1 MDKKLYSTLK
11 QYYGY
16 DEFRPLQKSIVTDVL
31 NKKDVFV
38 LIPTGGGKSLCYQL
52 PALIQDGITIVVSPL
67 IALMKDQV
75 DGLIQNGA
83 TDAFFNSSLTNQE
96 KDQVKSDLI
105 QNKTKLLY
113 VAPERLMQSE
123 FLDFMQ
129 SLPISLFAIDEAH
142 CISEW
147 GHDFRPEY
155 RKLSR
160 LKKLFPH
167 VSIIALTATATERV
181 SQDIIKQ
188 LGLENA
194 NKYQASFNRPNL
206 SYKIIDKF
214 DAVSQTLEYIKDHP
228 DQSGII
234 YCHSRKNVETLT
246 KDLQD
251 HAIKALSYHAGL
263 DDEVR
268 KSHQEKFIKDEGV
281 VMVATVAF
289 GMGIDKPNVR
299 FVIHADLPSNIER
312 YYQETGRAGRDGLES
327 ECILLFN
334 PSDREKIKFFIDQK
348 TDPDEKH
355 IAHIQLTSMLRYAQ
369 SHQCRRAKLLDYF
382 GETLE
387 KKNCQNCD
395 NCLFPKETFDAT
407 EIAQKILSCVYRV
420 GQRFGAK
427 YISDILN
434 GRNTKQILQNDHQK
448 LSTYGI
454 IRDYNTHQIQNF
466 ILELIQEDLIEQT
479 EGQYPVLR
487 LNNKSHQLLKNLLQV
502 HLTKPV
508 TLVQPPKSSYPTTT
522 TGFTPFDTQLFNLLR
537 ALRKDLAEKQNL
549 PPYIIFSDASL
560 RDMATFYPQTKQQFA
575 QIKGVGDQKLVQ
587 YGDSFIAEIIAYCN
601 PKGIKNINTQ
611 KKGSRYLGIL

>member
-83 TDAFFNSSLTNQE
+83 TAAFFNSSLTNQE

-268 KSHQEKFIKDEGV
+268 KSHQEKFIKE
-281 VMVATVAF
+281 T
-289 GMGIDKPNVR
+289 
-299 FVIHADLPSNIER
+299 DLNGLNISNII
-312 YYQETGRAGRDGLES
+312 GNSL
-327 ECILLFN
+327 
-334 PSDREKIKFFIDQK
+334 IK
-348 TDPDEKH
+348 
-355 IAHIQLTSMLRYAQ
+355 
-369 SHQCRRAKLLDYF
+369 
-382 GETLE
+382 
-387 KKNCQNCD
+387 
-395 NCLFPKETFDAT
+395 
-407 EIAQKILSCVYRV
+407 
-420 GQRFGAK
+420 
-427 YISDILN
+427 
-434 GRNTKQILQNDHQK
+434 
-448 LSTYGI
+448 
-454 IRDYNTHQIQNF
+454 
-466 ILELIQEDLIEQT
+466 
-479 EGQYPVLR
+479 
-487 LNNKSHQLLKNLLQV
+487 
-502 HLTKPV
+502 
-508 TLVQPPKSSYPTTT
+508 
-522 TGFTPFDTQLFNLLR
+522 
-537 ALRKDLAEKQNL
+537 
-549 PPYIIFSDASL
+549 
-560 RDMATFYPQTKQQFA
+560 
-575 QIKGVGDQKLVQ
+575 
-587 YGDSFIAEIIAYCN
+587 
-601 PKGIKNINTQ
+601 
-611 KKGSRYLGIL
+611 